1 MKTNPFAG
9 KSSRTKIFTVIT
21 VVAIILLLGL
31 NLLVTSLSIYG
42 TAYIDMTPEGL
53 YTVRPVMEEFC
64 KQIFYMDDGSLRD
77 PGIKI
82 TFCDDPDHIIQNDYT
97 RVVYYMALSL
107 SKKFENLTVETVN
120 VNINPTAVAEY
131 KTTSLTEISP
141 SDVIISYGSRYRIV
155 GADEFWVIGS
165 EKVYSFDGEYKL
177 ASILLSLTLVDRPVA
192 YFVTNHGEDYFDP
205 NNPENPGNLETSSLA
220 ALLEERGLEIK
231 ALDLEAE
238 REKDLAAGESPKIPE
253 DCVLLI
259 INNPKTDFKTDKS
272 QYGTFSYVSE
282 MEMVDR
288 FMTDGRGAVMVA
300 KDYRTEG
307 TLPVFEDFLK
317 EWGIVCSGTLVKDE
331 ESFLE
336 SDGEEHTLLVTDY
349 NKNEASYGY
358 AIYGEYASLSSA
370 PRVVIGDTGHI
381 SCAYGENVSN
391 PEAGTADITRIFAPF
406 LFSSPA
412 SVDYGKNAENGK
424 YVDRNTEGVKNLA
437 VVASRQVL
445 NNETGEY
452 THSYLFCAASA
463 DFFADEYLANASYAN
478 YDVVS
483 GVVQSM
489 ARLNTYAPI
498 ELGGV
503 SNNDDYFLGKKLVE
517 MKISESD
524 THEYEWNGEMYVI
537 SDTTY
542 GLTGTMKTVYA
553 VIAAVIPL
561 SVAVVGV
568 IVCVRRKY
576 L

>member
-1 MKTNPFAG
+1 MKINPFAG

-21 VVAIILLLGL
+21 VLAIVLVLGL

-64 KQIFYMDDGSLRD
+64 KSIFYMEDGSLRD
-77 PGIKI
+77 PGVKI
-82 TFCDDPDHIIQNDYT
+82 TFCDDPDHLIQNQYT
-97 RVVYYMALSL
+97 RVVYYMAISL
-107 SKKFENLTVETVN
+107 SKKFDNLTVETVN
-120 VNINPTAVAEY
+120 VNMNPTAVAEY
-131 KTTSLTEISP
+131 KTNSLTEILP

-155 GADEFWVIGS
+155 GADEFWAIG
-165 EKVYSFDGEYKL
+165 EKQVYAFDGEYKL

-192 YFVTNHGEDYFDP
+192 YFVTNHGEDYYDP
-205 NNPENPGNLETSSLA
+205 SNAQNPGNAKTSQLA
-220 ALLEERGLEIK
+220 NLLEERGLEIRTI
-231 ALDLEAE
+231 DLEAE
-238 REKDLAAGESPKIPE
+238 MQRDLASGESPKVPE

-272 QYGTFSYVSE
+272 QYGSFSYVSE

-307 TLPVFEDFLK
+307 ALPVFEGFLK

-331 ESFLE
+331 KNYIETD
-336 SDGEEHTLLVTDY
+336 DGDNTLLITDY
-349 NKNEASYGY
+349 NTNAESYGY
-358 AIYGEYASLSSA
+358 AIYGEYASLTSA

-381 SCAYGENVSN
+381 ECAYGENVSN
-391 PEAGTADITRIFAPF
+391 PEAGTSDITRIFAPF
-406 LFSSPA
+406 LFSSQS
-412 SVDYGKNAENGK
+412 SVDYGKNADNGK
-424 YVDRNTEGVKNLA
+424 YVDRNTEGKKNLA
-437 VVASRQVL
+437 AVASRQVL

-452 THSYLFCAASA
+452 THSYLFCAASGE
-463 DFFADEYLANASYAN
+463 FFSDEYLGNASYAN

-483 GVVQSM
+483 GAVQSM

-503 SNNDDYFLGKKLVE
+503 SNEDEYFLGKRLVDMQIKE
-517 MKISESD
+517 TD
-524 THEYEWNGEMYVI
+524 TNEFEWTGNGYVPVK
-537 SDTTY
+537 TTY

-553 VIAAVIPL
+553 IICAVIPF
-561 SVAVVGV
+561 SIAVVGV
-568 IVCVRRKY
+568 VVCIRRKY